1 MIMADIMAYF
11 FVVLGLLLTI
21 PGLWL
26 LCRGLWPQ
34 TFAYTTEYSR
44 KTLLKPF
51 FIGLPLAVVVVVLT
65 GILSKL
71 PQPAGGISTI
81 LFLSLFFIY
90 AHTGVAALATTLG
103 ERLPSPKDKDY
114 PWNATVR
121 GGVVLELSFLLPFIG
136 WFVILPVSLIIGA
149 GLTTRALIAN
159 FRRRKLKP
167 EQPSPQESLLA
178 QQQESLRESPKEPAK
193 ESSSGT
199 IEGSLSAPA

>member
-1 MIMADIMAYF
+1 MLMADIMAYF
-11 FVVLGLLLTI
+11 FVIIGLLLTI

-34 TFAYTTEYSR
+34 AFAYTTDYSR

-51 FIGLPLAVVVVVLT
+51 FIGLPLTFVVVLLT
-65 GILSKL
+65 AGVLSKV
-71 PQPAGGISTI
+71 PQPVGGISTI

-90 AHTGVAALATTLG
+90 AHAGVAALATILG

-121 GGVVLELSFLLPFIG
+121 GGTVLELSFLLPVIG
-136 WFVILPVSLIIGA
+136 WFVILPVSLIIGV
-149 GLTTRALIAN
+149 GLTTRALIAKCN
-159 FRRRKLKP
+159 RHHNKP
-167 EQPSPQESLLA
+167 NPQSTQESSK
-178 QQQESLRESPKEPAK
+178 ESLPESVKDAP
-193 ESSSGT
+193 GT